1 MLVRLVVMVLLVKL
15 GECSFENNNYYG
27 TAELMQAPRRSR
39 LLSDFADRMP
49 KSLATTAPL
58 ISSTAEPS
66 PPSAKPTMDTLKRYA
81 RIFKMDVKTLTE
93 QQKILLERIVERV
106 ARLGGTFEPTE
117 AAEVDENG
125 LSAEEGRARN
135 KNKKNA
141 AKINKIE
148 MEPPSSTTPTP
159 ATRSAATKATSTKS
173 ANTKTVKRTTSGV
186 ISQKLKGGKSKVTQA
201 NDLASANATAV
212 DLGNITTTSIVNIL
226 STDNARENLYS
237 RRPPTTHD
245 KLVSPSAGPPNS
257 KVSTTPSVPSS
268 SELFSISQENKSRS
282 FLLNGSLN
290 GKNRNCKEPNGN

>member
-1 MLVRLVVMVLLVKL
+1 MLVRVVVLVLLVKL
-15 GECSFENNNYYG
+15 AECSFENNNYYG
-27 TAELMQAPRRSR
+27 TAELVQAPRRSR

-106 ARLGGTFEPTE
+106 ARLGGSFEPTE
-117 AAEVDENG
+117 TAEVDENG
-125 LSAEEGRARN
+125 LAAEEGRARN

-141 AKINKIE
+141 TKVNKIE

-159 ATRSAATKATSTKS
+159 ATKATGTKS
-173 ANTKTVKRTTSGV
+173 ANAKTVKRTTSGV

-226 STDNARENLYS
+226 STDNARESLYS

-257 KVSTTPSVPSS
+257 KVSTTPSAPSS
-268 SELFSISQENKSRS
+268 FEPLSMSEE
-282 FLLNGSLN
+282 
-290 GKNRNCKEPNGN
+290 CKP